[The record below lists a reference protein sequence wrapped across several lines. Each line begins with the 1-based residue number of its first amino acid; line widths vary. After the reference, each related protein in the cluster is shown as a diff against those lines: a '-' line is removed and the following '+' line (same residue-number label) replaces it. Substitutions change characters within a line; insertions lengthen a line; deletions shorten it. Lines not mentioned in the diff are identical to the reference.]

1 MVNETLQI
9 QQGGQIVVDF
19 SYYERVNE
27 IRGGSGSGKSKLVA
41 DIDGFLKS
49 HLMNKELGIKQ
60 NKDLSKIQIINPDR
74 LIYNDF
80 GIYNSG
86 DWILFIDNYDRYYN
100 EKVAE
105 FIGKSK
111 DTFFLI
117 SRNYGLRYQSF
128 YGENI
133 LDYDGKT
140 YKLINFMCNK
150 KEYFD
155 KYRQLDC

>member
-1 MVNETLQI
+1 MTI
-9 QQGGQIVVDF
+9 VDF
-19 SYYERVNE
+19 KYYERVNE
-27 IRGGSGSGKSKLVA
+27 IRGGSGSGKSKLTM
-41 DIDGFLKS
+41 DIDALIRS
-49 HLMNKELGIKQ
+49 YIVNKESSVQQ
-60 NKDLSKIQIINPDR
+60 NKDLQKIQMINPDR

-80 GIYNSG
+80 GVYNSG

-105 FIGKSK
+105 FIANSK
-111 DTFFLI
+111 NTFFLI

-133 LDYDGKT
+133 LDYNGKT
-140 YKLINFMCNK
+140 YRLINFMYDK
-150 KEYFD
+150 KEYFN